1 MTERS
6 RSSRSGGSRDTQIG
20 RLHEA
25 TSVLHTCST
34 HEEAY
39 DVVIDAAVEVVGLD
53 WCGLAKAVDG
63 WFELVAISE
72 NAPLTVGERYLRT
85 DEGSAGRA
93 YRTGEPDVIDDV
105 RQSEQG
111 KPVDELF
118 RSGLTVPVDDWGV
131 FQGVSSEANRFDETD
146 VELAGLLVMHAVEA
160 FDRLDAEARLRR
172 QNERLEAF
180 ASVVSHDLKSP
191 LTVAVGRLELYRE
204 TGDVHHADEL
214 ENALARMDVLIDDL
228 LQLARQGDDVGELDS
243 VDLRTLAREAWSN
256 VETGT
261 AQLAVRTEQTINA
274 DPGRLLQLFE
284 NLLCNAI
291 EHGSIP
297 SRSDADDE
305 IAADSMT
312 TDAEADSM
320 TTDSGATP
328 ERVCVTVGSSDRGFY
343 VEDNGPGIPELERD
357 AVFKTTYSTS
367 ETGTGLGLAIVET
380 IVSAHGWRIELDT
393 GETGGA
399 RFEIITE

>member
-6 RSSRSGGSRDTQIG
+6 RSSRSGGSRDTQIR

-25 TSVLHTCST
+25 TSALHTCST
-34 HEEAY
+34 YEEAY

-85 DEGSAGRA
+85 DEGSAGSA
-93 YRTGEPDVIDDV
+93 YRTGEPDVIDDI

-111 KPVDELF
+111 KPADDLF
-118 RSGLTVPVDDWGV
+118 RSGLTVPIDDWGV
-131 FQGVSSEANRFDETD
+131 FQGVSVEANRFDETD
-146 VELAGLLVMHAVEA
+146 IELAGLLVMHAVEA
-160 FDRLDAEARLRR
+160 FDRLDAESRLRR

-204 TGDVHHADEL
+204 AGDERHADEV
-214 ENALARMDVLIDDL
+214 ENALTRMDTLIDDL
-228 LQLARQGDDVGELDS
+228 LQLAQQGDDVGELDS

-261 AQLAVRTEQTINA
+261 AQLVVRTDRTIDA
-274 DPGRLLQLFE
+274 DPSRLLQLFE
-284 NLLCNAI
+284 NLFRNAI
-291 EHGSIP
+291 EHGSM
-297 SRSDADDE
+297 RNGLDAE
-305 IAADSMT
+305 GGN
-312 TDAEADSM
+312 EADSTTDDNTTPST
-320 TTDSGATP
+320 TTDSGATSAR
-328 ERVCVTVGSSDRGFY
+328 ECVTVGSSDRGFY
-343 VEDNGPGIPELERD
+343 VEDNGSGIPESERD
-357 AVFKTTYSTS
+357 AVFETTYSTS
-367 ETGTGLGLAIVET
+367 ETGTGFGLAIVET
-380 IVSAHGWRIELDT
+380 IVSAHGWRIELSP

-399 RFEIITE
+399 RFEIIIE